1 MFNMYNT
8 QSIFKVK
15 NRTSLRQFCFCMCVL
30 VLEVTEKDT
39 TQPSLSLIG
48 TFSTDGFQNGYGNR
62 GNEVKLICARE
73 CHPRSLAAV
82 AAFPSTANRV
92 V

>member
-1 MFNMYNT
+1 MYNT
-8 QSIFKVK
+8 QSILKVK

-30 VLEVTEKDT
+30 VLGVNEKDT

-48 TFSTDGFQNGYGNR
+48 TLAPTVFRTATGN